1 MLLCGG
7 FIQATTP
14 EQTAV
19 WEQFSVGWQGH
30 RRRTGEKKLMA
41 AREFAIH
48 HTLHKMEPEQAGTEQ
63 GLYLD
68 NILHYVAE
76 F

>member
-1 MLLCGG
+1 MHLWGS
-7 FIQATTP
+7 IQATTP

-19 WEQFSVGWQGH
+19 WEQFSAGWQGH
-30 RRRTGEKKLMA
+30 RRRTGE
-41 AREFAIH
+41 RTNGCPEFAIH
-48 HTLHKMEPEQAGTEQ
+48 HTLHKTEPEQAGTEQ